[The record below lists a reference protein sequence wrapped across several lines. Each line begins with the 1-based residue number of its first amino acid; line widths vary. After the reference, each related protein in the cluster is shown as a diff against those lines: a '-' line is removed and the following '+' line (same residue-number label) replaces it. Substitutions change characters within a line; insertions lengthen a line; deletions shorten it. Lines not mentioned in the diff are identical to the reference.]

1 MLETALTIFEAATT
15 GHDIYKCMNS
25 LIFGDKKQQ
34 LLEQL
39 AADTKDIKLHIEQ
52 LSDTILYAV
61 NLDGVRAAEQQQY
74 VNDLR
79 EIRQLLAPIQQSL
92 QQPLLSSAMI
102 TAPRPLEALKQPRQV
117 LTFISPLEYVAI
129 PVMDNWDGVPVLF
142 QENGRYFV
150 GWQLPAH
157 LSKHLGCEYL
167 SQWQPNQNELPPEQ
181 HSEGRIIIQNGQIQK
196 PAPRAVDQGGE
207 SSVDKGKESPK
218 PAQRAVDKG
227 KETKKSAQ
235 PSVDK
240 ARETQKSSRP
250 SVDKARENQKS
261 AQPSVDK
268 ARENQ
273 KSSRPSVDKARESQK
288 PAHRA
293 VNKGEETEF
302 EFEVV
307 TVDANGKI
315 TNRRPHTAKQHIER
329 VNGVA
334 IEMVQVPGGTFMMG
348 SPKTEKGRSSDEGPE
363 HKVTIKSFYM
373 SKYPIT
379 QAQWEAVMGNNPS
392 HFKGQNRPVET
403 ISWDDAVKF
412 FQRLSELTG
421 KEYHLPSEAQWEY
434 GCRAGDSTKP
444 PFHVGKTITTD
455 LANYNGDYIYASEPK
470 GVYRKETTDVG
481 SFPPN
486 AFGLYDMHGNVW
498 EWCADVWHK
507 NYQGAPTDGSAWQEV
522 KEGGGRLLRGGSFGN
537 DPNYCRTAYR
547 VRNSS
552 DYRYG
557 RIGVRAAAAAWT

>member
-1 MLETALTIFEAATT
+1 MLETALTILEAATT

-74 VNDLR
+74 INDLR
-79 EIRQLLAPIQQSL
+79 EIRQLLTPIQQSL

-102 TAPRPLEALKQPRQV
+102 AAPRPLEALKQPRQV

-150 GWQLPAH
+150 GWQLPAR

-181 HSEGRIIIQNGQIQK
+181 QSEGRIIIQNGQIQK
-196 PAPRAVDQGGE
+196 PAPRAVDKGG
-207 SSVDKGKESPK
+207 ESPK
-218 PAQRAVDKG
+218 PAQRAVDKE
-227 KETKKSAQ
+227 KESKKSAQ
-235 PSVDK
+235 
-240 ARETQKSSRP
+240 
-250 SVDKARENQKS
+250 
-261 AQPSVDK
+261 
-268 ARENQ
+268 
-273 KSSRPSVDKARESQK
+273 PSVDKARESQK

-334 IEMVQVPGGTFMMG
+334 IEMVQVPGGTFLMG
-348 SPKTEKGRSSDEGPE
+348 SPKTEEGRSSDEGPE
-363 HKVTIKSFYM
+363 HQVTIKSFYM

-522 KEGGGRLLRGGSFGN
+522 KEGGGRLLRGGSF
-537 DPNYCRTAYR
+537 NYIPYGCRTAYR
-547 VRNSS
+547 YGNSS
-552 DYRYG
+552 DNRNE